1 MPSNTTST
9 GLRQEDGQQSKQ
21 LNPSSNVTLKLPSL
35 SSYKTLSTPATQIS
49 LSPVNPSPQRIR
61 NPGQR
66 EILAKYRLRNGKRNR
81 RPPIFGWCVIAAFLA
96 MTASMANLAINN
108 ESRLVELERQQAVKK
123 K

>member
-9 GLRQEDGQQSKQ
+9 GLRQGDGQQSKQ
-21 LNPSSNVTLKLPSL
+21 SNPSGSVTLKLPSL
-35 SSYKTLSTPATQIS
+35 NSYKTLSTPATQIS
-49 LSPVNPSPQRIR
+49 LSTVNPSPQRIR

-108 ESRLVELERQQAVKK
+108 ESRLVELERQQAAKK

>member
-9 GLRQEDGQQSKQ
+9 GLHQADGQQSKQ
-21 LNPSSNVTLKLPSL
+21 SNPSSNATLKLPSL
-35 SSYKTLSTPATQIS
+35 NSYKTLSTPVTQIS

-61 NPGQR
+61 NPGQK
-66 EILAKYRLRNGKRNR
+66 EILAKYRLNSDRRNR
-81 RPPIFGWCVIAAFLA
+81 RPPIFGWCVVIALLA
-96 MTASMANLAINN
+96 ITVSMANLAIRN

>member
-9 GLRQEDGQQSKQ
+9 GLHQEDGQQSKQ
-21 LNPSSNVTLKLPSL
+21 SNPSSNVTLKLPSL
-35 SSYKTLSTPATQIS
+35 NSYKTLSTPATQIS

-66 EILAKYRLRNGKRNR
+66 EILAKYRLKNGKRNR
-81 RPPIFGWCVIAAFLA
+81 RLPIFGWCIVVAFLA
-96 MTASMANLAINN
+96 MTALMANLAINN
-108 ESRLVELERQQAVKK
+108 ESRLVELERQQAAKK